1 MIRGFIRVW
10 LSVFNAPPDAPIL
23 LLFYPF
29 HTGFFL
35 LYPPPPPSAIKEV
48 EGGILVSPC
57 SSVRLSVCRQ
67 NRVRCVSSTV
77 LAALIS
83 YLHSVTS
90 YQQTSEG
97 VSCIEFCDESQNL
110 NFGNFLKFA
119 PIIMSCVHVMWMLKV
134 DCLSESILQQLL
146 IFYDDTSG

>member
-10 LSVFNAPPDAPIL
+10 LSVFNAPPEAPIL

-29 HTGFFL
+29 HTVFL
-35 LYPPPPPSAIKEV
+35 LYPPPPPPRSTKLKGVYWFHLA
-48 EGGILVSPC
+48 
-57 SSVRLSVCRQ
+57 RLSVCRQ

-90 YQQTSEG
+90 YQKTSEG

-119 PIIMSCVHVMWMLKV
+119 PFTMSCVHVMWMLNV
-134 DCLSESILQQLL
+134 VSLSESILQQLL
-146 IFYDDTSG
+146 IFYDDTSR

>member
-23 LLFYPF
+23 LLLYPF
-29 HTGFFL
+29 HTVFFII
-35 LYPPPPPSAIKEV
+35 PPPPPPPRSTKLK
-48 EGGILVSPC
+48 GDPLVSPC

-119 PIIMSCVHVMWMLKV
+119 PIIMSCVHVM
-134 DCLSESILQQLL
+134 
-146 IFYDDTSG
+146 